1 MITVYV
7 QRAYVLFCCWHIC
20 IFFTAQI
27 KRPIIIQNM
36 TFKRENFLAGDS
48 FHSKFSSQAPNI
60 LIKKIFPNPK
70 PAKSILNHPDW
81 SFENISCAEWQIQH
95 IYKWPSQ
102 VFALNEVVSLE
113 AESPGKSLTPDV
125 KEKYFEWCQK
135 DISLAGILRQK
146 HFDLLIFLLTDAST
160 RVL

>member
-1 MITVYV
+1 MPHYYPKYD
-7 QRAYVLFCCWHIC
+7 R
-20 IFFTAQI
+20 IFWLRIPFTQ
-27 KRPIIIQNM
+27 
-36 TFKRENFLAGDS
+36 NFLTG
-48 FHSKFSSQAPNI
+48 SKYLNQ
-60 LIKKIFPNPK
+60 KDFPK
-70 PAKSILNHPDW
+70 FKADW

-113 AESPGKSLTPDV
+113 SQAESPGKSLTPDV

-146 HFDLLIFLLTDAST
+146 RFDLLIFLQTDAST
-160 RVL
+160 RVLEY

>member
-36 TFKRENFLAGDS
+36 IFKRENFLAGDS

-60 LIKKIFPNPK
+60 LIKKIFPNSK
-70 PAKSILNHPDW
+70 PYQLKLW
-81 SFENISCAEWQIQH
+81 
-95 IYKWPSQ
+95 
-102 VFALNEVVSLE
+102 
-113 AESPGKSLTPDV
+113 
-125 KEKYFEWCQK
+125 KYFLRWVTNSTHLQMTLSSFCLEWGCF
-135 DISLAGILRQK
+135 LGITSRITGKIIDTGCEREVLWMMSK
-146 HFDLLIFLLTDAST
+146 GHFSGWYFASKT
-160 RVL
+160 LWFVNFSSDRCEY

>member
-48 FHSKFSSQAPNI
+48 FHSKFSLQAPNI

-70 PAKSILNHPDW
+70 PAVSIFKSSIFSKFQIFFSKLGKA
-81 SFENISCAEWQIQH
+81 SFAKIPLFYLSKHTSNTLKTPINNTLQTTFKI
-95 IYKWPSQ
+95 IYFFRS
-102 VFALNEVVSLE
+102 
-113 AESPGKSLTPDV
+113 KSGR
-125 KEKYFEWCQK
+125 KNK
-135 DISLAGILRQK
+135 
-146 HFDLLIFLLTDAST
+146 
-160 RVL
+160 

>member
-70 PAKSILNHPDW
+70 PAVSIFKSSIFSKFQIFFSKLGKASFAKNTSILFFQTHFKHPATPLKSIFFAQKVDEKKINRDFIKGGRGGSP
-81 SFENISCAEWQIQH
+81 FYEVISQKI
-95 IYKWPSQ
+95 
-102 VFALNEVVSLE
+102 FFFTNEGF
-113 AESPGKSLTPDV
+113 P
-125 KEKYFEWCQK
+125 
-135 DISLAGILRQK
+135 
-146 HFDLLIFLLTDAST
+146 
-160 RVL
+160 